1 MRSFIAQWVKVW
13 AMCQRTGHSDPTS
26 TFYKEVHLGQ
36 ILNLSEPQFHMD
48 KPGIR
53 KKKIIMPGS
62 QTHCISQM
70 KSQSNLEIV
79 RNLEITVKMQL
90 KKIDSQI
97 CHHLCGLGEVASL
110 PRTSVPSLSLYKR
123 GHTSGPQPPVCGSVR
138 SPACLEWGYTAGGER
153 WVSDW
158 AKLLLL
164 LPYCSHSHL
173 NHHCPCPPSMESVH
187 ETGPW
192 YWNG

>member
-1 MRSFIAQWVKVW
+1 
-13 AMCQRTGHSDPTS
+13 
-26 TFYKEVHLGQ
+26 
-36 ILNLSEPQFHMD
+36 
-48 KPGIR
+48 
-53 KKKIIMPGS
+53 MPGS

-153 WVSDW
+153 WVSD
-158 AKLLLL
+158 
-164 LPYCSHSHL
+164 
-173 NHHCPCPPSMESVH
+173 
-187 ETGPW
+187 
-192 YWNG
+192 